1 VAAFTYAAGKMLIQ
15 VKHLGMPN
23 VLANRE
29 IVPEFIQ
36 ENEQP
41 NRIASAVRQLLD
53 DRARRAQML
62 ADFDE
67 VIAKLGEGGADETAA
82 QAILTLLDRP
92 SQQNR

>member
-1 VAAFTYAAGKMLIQ
+1 
-15 VKHLGMPN
+15 
-23 VLANRE
+23 
-29 IVPEFIQ
+29 
-36 ENEQP
+36 
-41 NRIASAVRQLLD
+41 
-53 DRARRAQML
+53 ML